1 MKLYEITQNKKFKRI
16 RYEKEYIN
24 FCNVFIAILTFWL

>member
-1 MKLYEITQNKKFKRI
+1 MKLNEITQNKKFKRT

-24 FCNVFIAILTFWL
+24 FCNAFIAILTFWL